1 MYACSNLYGGVGV
14 SKVCR
19 AAHTDSLATHDLGVV
34 GVERTVS
41 HAQTK
46 QRYPED
52 PVPDHRGP
60 WQGMHCPLIFCMRF
74 GCGVERAKTKVRAHT
89 TES

>member
-41 HAQTK
+41 HAQT
-46 QRYPED
+46 RSND
-52 PVPDHRGP
+52 ILRILF
-60 WQGMHCPLIFCMRF
+60 LITEVH
-74 GCGVERAKTKVRAHT
+74 GKVCIVH
-89 TES
+89 